1 MNAPAEVADIYDQ
14 PTWEM
19 LLAIVARRHAMKVMR
34 ERHERA
40 AESQDHTE
48 TTEDWAA

>member
-1 MNAPAEVADIYDQ
+1 MNPPAEVADLYDQ

-19 LLAIVARRHAMKVMR
+19 LLAIVARRHAMRVMR

-40 AESQDHTE
+40 AESQDHT
-48 TTEDWAA
+48 TDEDWAA